1 MLRVPGTSQLQ
12 KRFALQLKELRVSR
26 LICVSNRV
34 MTPDQTDSS
43 GGLAVALREL
53 LQERGGVWAGWSGQV
68 SDNIEVDV
76 RRGAFTSATLDM
88 TPDEHDG
95 AYVGYANSVLWP
107 VFHNRLDLA
116 RFDRNFFGSYVA
128 YNERI
133 ADVVTKLVQP
143 GDVIWIHDYHFLI
156 LARLLRQ
163 RGLTQPI
170 GFFLHIPMPPPEAF
184 LALPEYRI
192 IASSLAAFDLI
203 GFQTTRDVGNILSC
217 LRASV
222 AAELLPSGRLSVA
235 GETVQ
240 AGSFPISVEAKQFAP
255 AGTASRHPDMKRVL
269 GVDRL
274 DYTKGLPQKFRGFEH
289 LLRAYPHFRKK
300 TVLTQ
305 IAAPTRDSVEV
316 YADIRQELE
325 GISGAI
331 NGEYGDVDWMPVH
344 YIHRSIARN
353 RLKVLYRSA
362 AVGLITPL
370 RDGMNLTAKEYV
382 AAQDPA
388 DPGVLV
394 LSKLA
399 GAAEE
404 LQDAIL
410 VNPYC
415 VEEIGDALATA
426 LSMPLAERQRRH
438 DLLFATIS
446 KRDTRVWASDFLAQL
461 ENAACDMRLPL
472 VSNPA
477 A

>member
-1 MLRVPGTSQLQ
+1 MG
-12 KRFALQLKELRVSR
+12 R

-34 MTPDQTDSS
+34 MTPDQTDTS
-43 GGLAVALREL
+43 GGLAVALSEL
-53 LQERGGVWAGWSGQV
+53 LSQRGGLWMGWSGKI
-68 SDNIEVDV
+68 SDQMHVDV
-76 RRGAFTSATLDM
+76 RRGVFASTTIDM
-88 TPDEHDG
+88 TPDEHEG
-95 AYVGYANSVLWP
+95 SYLGYANSVLWP

-116 RFDRNFFGSYVA
+116 RFDRNFFGA
-128 YNERI
+128 YMTFNSRMADTI
-133 ADVVTKLVQP
+133 AKSVRP
-143 GDVIWIHDYHFLI
+143 GDTIWVHDYHFMVLG
-156 LARLLRQ
+156 RLLRE
-163 RGLTQPI
+163 RGVTQPI

-184 LALPEYRI
+184 LALPEYREL
-192 IASSLAAFDLI
+192 ATSLAAYDVA
-203 GFQTTRDVGNILSC
+203 GFQTTQDVGNTLSC
-217 LRASV
+217 LRA
-222 AAELLPSGRLSVA
+222 AAGVELLPSGRLSIA

-240 AGSFPISVEAKQFAP
+240 AGSFPISIDASFFA
-255 AGTASRHPDMKRVL
+255 ASGSATRHATVKRVL

-274 DYTKGLPQKFRGFEH
+274 DYTKGLPQKFRGFAH
-289 LLRAYPHFRKK
+289 LLGSYPHFRKQ

-344 YIHRSIARN
+344 YIHRSVPRK
-353 RLKVLYRSA
+353 RLKALYRSA

-382 AAQDPA
+382 ASQDPL

-394 LSKLA
+394 LSKFA

-410 VNPYC
+410 INPYC

-426 LSMPLAERQRRH
+426 LSMPVSERQKRH
-438 DLLFATIS
+438 RLLHATIA
-446 KRDTRVWASDFLAQL
+446 KRDTLVWAREFLSQL
-461 ENAACDMRLPL
+461 EKSAAHGQPPMIA
-472 VSNPA
+472 SPA